1 MPLEQ
6 DLIHWLR
13 EQTGAAPDLELGIGD
28 DAAVLQA
35 ADRGT
40 VVTTDLLSDRVDFIL
55 GEADPAAI
63 GRKALA
69 VNLSDLAAM
78 AAKPVACFVSLLLP
92 DAADQPL
99 PPLELAQALYAG
111 LLPLADRYGAT
122 LAGGDTNTWGGG
134 LVISVTALGQV
145 TKHGPLTRSGAQ
157 PGDAL
162 LVTGS
167 FGGSILGSHFAFE
180 PRVEAALLLRENY
193 QLHAGMDVSDG
204 LTLDL
209 DRLCKASRCG
219 VELDIDSVPV
229 ADAAVRL
236 AEQTGRSPLDH
247 ALGDGEDFELL
258 LAVPAA
264 EADRLLADQPLDG
277 IPLTRIGTFTETL
290 GVWSTAADGQPA
302 AIAPAGYQ
310 HGEQE

>member
-6 DLIHWLR
+6 ELIHWLR
-13 EQTGAAPDLELGIGD
+13 EQTGTHPDLPLGLTD
-28 DAAVLQA
+28 DAAFL
-35 ADRGT
+35 RPCEHGS

-55 GEADPAAI
+55 GKADPAAI

-78 AAKPVACFVSLLLP
+78 AARPAACFVSLLLP

-99 PPLELAQALYAG
+99 PPLELAQALYSG
-111 LLPLADRYGAT
+111 LLPLADRFSAP

-134 LVISVTALGQV
+134 LVISVTALGGV
-145 TKHGPLTRSGAQ
+145 TPRGPLTRSGAR

-162 LVTGS
+162 IVTGA
-167 FGGSILGSHFAFE
+167 FGGSILGDHFTFE
-180 PRVEAALLLRENY
+180 PRVHEALLLHENY
-193 QLHAGMDVSDG
+193 ELHAGMDVSDG

-209 DRLCKASRCG
+209 DRLCKASGCG
-219 VELDIDSVPV
+219 VELDLASVPV
-229 ADAAVRL
+229 ADAARRL

-258 LAVPAA
+258 LAVPPDHA
-264 EADRLLADQPLDG
+264 ERLLANQPLDG
-277 IPLTRIGTFTETL
+277 VPLTRIGTFTETP
-290 GVWSTAADGQPA
+290 GIWSTAAEGQPA
-302 AIAPAGYQ
+302 AVVPEGFQ
-310 HGEQE
+310 HGGQA